1 MEQTQTVNDDLPV
14 RDEPDTTKTPT
25 TQVDGLSKDQLV
37 QVFSNWLDH
46 NEEDFKGLRG
56 RETETSQDGK
66 SFTLRFHESF
76 TLMMILD
83 EIENEQTEQEKGQ
96 EE

>member
-1 MEQTQTVNDDLPV
+1 MEETQTVNDNLQV
-14 RDEPDTTKTPT
+14 RDEPDPTKTPIT
-25 TQVDGLSKDQLV
+25 HIDGLSKDQLV

-46 NEEDFKGLRG
+46 NEEDFQGLRR

-76 TLMMILD
+76 TLKMILD
-83 EIENEQTEQEKGQ
+83 EIENEQNEQEKGQ
-96 EE
+96 